1 MSGARRCHLVDSLW
15 IYVWSSLC
23 FTLPRGV
30 KKIKKLCL
38 MCVEVADL
46 KKICSRASTL
56 IKSIRFEYVQIR
68 AFHPPASIRFA
79 FQAASAGG
87 KKNAGPTLRRPPP
100 RNLAI
105 GNAAA
110 LAQTRVTA

>member
-1 MSGARRCHLVDSLW
+1 
-15 IYVWSSLC
+15 
-23 FTLPRGV
+23 
-30 KKIKKLCL
+30 